1 MNKKIITFLFYA
13 LFLNLLA
20 VKSTFSEQKVS
31 IAIVNIDKIFKDVNY
46 MKKEREKFEN
56 DKKDFENYIRQ
67 KEISLH
73 EEQEDIESKASIL
86 SKEKMQQKREEF
98 QKKVMELQKEIAD
111 KNSKLQERASELQ
124 EKLINEINNI
134 LKSEKYK
141 EYAIILNSIAV
152 MQNNGATDITQ
163 NVIKDLN
170 KKK

>member
-1 MNKKIITFLFYA
+1 MEVANWITAISTLVMA
-13 LFLNLLA
+13 LATIAMAVFARNALN
-20 VKSTFSEQKVS
+20 TW
-31 IAIVNIDKIFKDVNY
+31 
-46 MKKEREKFEN
+46 
-56 DKKDFENYIRQ
+56 
-67 KEISLH
+67 
-73 EEQEDIESKASIL
+73 
-86 SKEKMQQKREEF
+86 KMQQKREEF
-98 QKKVMELQKEIAD
+98 QKKDMELQKEIAD

-141 EYAIILNSIAV
+141 EYAIILNSMAV